1 MVKLKIEIDLG
12 DLVQNNIVSE
22 KPFRQLPTV
31 DAEYGRFG
39 LNNGKV
45 WYKTY
50 TKGESRWVR
59 MEGRSDGGPH
69 NCTDII
75 VRMSPGNTDILED
88 KDYYTDPI
96 RGEVTY
102 DDYPNDLYVQSE
114 KLRQLE
120 RLGYEESEN
129 NFPELID

>member
-1 MVKLKIEIDLG
+1 MKIKVEIDLLNLINT
-12 DLVQNNIVSE
+12 DRSPE

-39 LNNGKV
+39 LNNSKV

-59 MEGRSDGGPH
+59 MEGRGDGGPH

-88 KDYYTDPI
+88 EDVYYDSI
-96 RGEVTY
+96 HGMVTY
-102 DDYPNDLYVQSE
+102 DDYPNDLRIQSE

-120 RLGYEESEN
+120 RLGYEESDD

>member
-1 MVKLKIEIDLG
+1 MKIKVEIDLLNLINT
-12 DLVQNNIVSE
+12 DRSPE

-88 KDYYTDPI
+88 EDVYYDSI
-96 RGEVTY
+96 HGMVTY
-102 DDYPNDLYVQSE
+102 DDYPNDLRIQSE

-120 RLGYEESEN
+120 RLGYEESDD
-129 NFPELID
+129 NFVELID

>member
-1 MVKLKIEIDLG
+1 MKIKVEIDLLNLINT
-12 DLVQNNIVSE
+12 DRSPE

-69 NCTDII
+69 DCTDII

-88 KDYYTDPI
+88 EDVYYDSI
-96 RGEVTY
+96 HGMVTY
-102 DDYPNDLYVQSE
+102 DDYPNDLRIQSE

-120 RLGYEESEN
+120 RLGYEESDD